1 MPHYLISNT
10 LLGLSTAKL
19 ETPEDVKAVK
29 DSLSWL
35 AGYCDNNYKP
45 LGVEPSDFFGL
56 APEEIASFIEKHR

>member
-10 LLGLSTAKL
+10 LLGLSTASL
-19 ETPEDVKAVK
+19 ETEEDIKSVKN
-29 DSLSWL
+29 SLSWL

-45 LGVEPSDFFGL
+45 LGDEPSDFFGL